1 MPWLERETLCNM
13 TIDSVEDFY
22 NCIETL
28 LYSRDQLI
36 LESVFFSFSTTLWK
50 PATNVKWE
58 NYIEA
63 LIHGRCQTIRNVGKL
78 VASKNFKAILNTSL
92 DLGAPYKVWIHDPD
106 FYVES
111 INPSSTPRIDITLNL
126 TGRYFALEIKI

>member
-1 MPWLERETLCNM
+1 MIFKIFFKGFALHAGREDVAAFLGDWIPWLARETLCNM

-22 NCIETL
+22 DCIETL

-36 LESVFFSFSTTLWK
+36 LESVFFSFSTTLVT

-63 LIHGRCQTIRNVGKL
+63 GIVMG
-78 VASKNFKAILNTSL
+78 SLN
-92 DLGAPYKVWIHDPD
+92 
-106 FYVES
+106 
-111 INPSSTPRIDITLNL
+111 
-126 TGRYFALEIKI
+126 